1 MPFTDKVTTGTY
13 KFVSLIVK
21 IILLE
26 LKLLS
31 LSPWY
36 SLPSADKTQY
46 FAHLI
51 FNFTLQLINA
61 ISSDLQKLFK
71 YFNGTATVAIFRIPL
86 AAFGAGLATVFSNN
100 SVLYLKDLKLLL
112 AVSALKSVVSSLEK
126 KP

>member
-1 MPFTDKVTTGTY
+1 MPFANKVTTGTY

-51 FNFTLQLINA
+51 FNFNLQLINA
-61 ISSDLQKLFK
+61 ILSDLQKLFK
-71 YFNGTATVAIFRIPL
+71 YFSGTATVAIFRIPL
-86 AAFGAGLATVFSNN
+86 AAFGAGLATVFPNN
-100 SVLYLKDLKLLL
+100 LVLYSKDLKLLL
-112 AVSALKSVVSSLEK
+112 VISSLKSVASSLEK